1 MALIR
6 PSSYWRNISPRGA
19 IADFR
24 VVFEQAGRNRWRF
37 AIAAGAVT
45 FALFS
50 VMANE
55 GGRGLPRPPEV
66 TYINSWPVDRSEAEI
81 IRSNRIN
88 QERKVQAAAAQAAR
102 EEEAR
107 QAYMALGRATGMDV
121 DAIAARAKAE
131 RAAQKAKDDAET
143 ARVRAELERAALERK

>member
-37 AIAAGAVT
+37 AIASAAVT
-45 FALFS
+45 VAIFS

-66 TYINSWPVDRSEAEI
+66 TYINSWPVDRTEAEI
-81 IRSNRIN
+81 VRSNRIN
-88 QERKVQAAAAQAAR
+88 QERKERAAAAQAAR
-102 EEEAR
+102 DEEAR
-107 QAYMALGRATGMDV
+107 QAYIALGRATGMDV
-121 DAIAARAKAE
+121 DAIAAKAAAE

-143 ARVRAELERAALERK
+143 ARVRAELERAAVERK

>member
-1 MALIR
+1 MSLIR
-6 PSSYWRNISPRGA
+6 PSTYWRNVSPRGA

-24 VVFEQAGRNRWRF
+24 TVYQQAGRNRWRF
-37 AIAAGAVT
+37 AIASAAVT
-45 FALFS
+45 FAIFS

-66 TYINSWPVDRSEAEI
+66 TYINSWPLDRSQAEI
-81 IRSNRIN
+81 IRTNRIN
-88 QERKVQAAAAQAAR
+88 QELKDRAAAAQAAR

-121 DAIAARAKAE
+121 DAIAAKAKADQ
-131 RAAQKAKDDAET
+131 AAQKARDDAES
-143 ARVRAELERAALERK
+143 ARVRAEVERAAVERH